1 MSTDSSQH
9 IHDQVRAA
17 ISDARPVSIHG
28 SGSHAFMLGDF
39 AESSRID
46 MTAHSGII
54 DYQPS
59 ELTIKARAGTALAEI
74 NATLAQQGQWLATE
88 IPVLGENATLGGA
101 LASGLTGSGR
111 PFLGAVRDH
120 VLGAGLIN
128 GKGEIIN
135 CGGQVMKNVAGYDI
149 SRLLA
154 GSRGSLGPILD
165 ITLKVLPVP
174 QKQLTLAFALDETTA
189 IETMNKMAGKPM
201 PVTACAYFDERLHV
215 RLEGSQSGVEHA
227 ASQLGGEA
235 VEDGAGIWAGLS
247 NLSHDFFTGDAT
259 LWRIIAPATASLT
272 YPDKDHER
280 LIDWCGGLRWIKS
293 SSLDQNDF
301 GAIRRAGAT
310 VERFRGGQT
319 TQPAQLM
326 SAMQK
331 KLHRRIKHA
340 FDPQLLFNPVLSRF
354 D

>member
-1 MSTDSSQH
+1 MSTDSTQH

-17 ISDARPVSIHG
+17 ISNASPVSIHG

-74 NATLAQQGQWLATE
+74 NDTLAEKGQRLATE
-88 IPVLGENATLGGA
+88 IPRLSGNATFGGA
-101 LASGLTGSGR
+101 LATGLTGSGR

-154 GSRGSLGPILD
+154 GSRGNLGPILD
-165 ITLKVLPVP
+165 ITLKVLPIP
-174 QKQLTLAFALDETTA
+174 QKQLTLAFAMDETAA

-201 PVTACAYFDERLHV
+201 PVTACAYIGGRLHL
-215 RLEGSQSGVEHA
+215 RLEGSQSGVDHA
-227 ASQLGGEA
+227 AQQLAGDT
-235 VEDGAGIWAGLS
+235 VDNGAEIWAGLS

-259 LWRIIAPATASLT
+259 LWRIIAPATARLP

-293 SSLDQNDF
+293 TALDDNDF
-301 GAIRRAGAT
+301 GAIRRVGAT

-319 TQPAQLM
+319 TRPAQLM
-326 SAMQK
+326 SALQK
-331 KLHRRIKHA
+331 KLHRRVKHA
-340 FDPQLLFNPVLSRF
+340 FDPKLLFNPALSDF